1 MAKGIRHDYK
11 LKAPLADSAG
21 RPFRRRHV
29 AAVVS
34 TAVLAGLVVLWVGDP
49 VEGKQAADTRSVSA
63 PVEQRLVL
71 PPPSA
76 SEDRPS
82 ALPSSPPLQ
91 VSSQP
96 SLQPSLQPS
105 AQAPGDAP
113 QPLLGPLVLDRQPG
127 TEAQVDPETPGE
139 QMLIE
144 VRPGDSLDR
153 LFRRHELSVADL
165 HSLLS
170 LAEVEPHLRRI
181 RPGDVFQIVRE
192 GSAVLSL
199 QRRIDETRSLRV
211 DAAEEGYRASFLEHP
226 VEIRRARATGQID
239 SSFYAAGLAAG
250 LSDGTIMRLAGIYA
264 WDIDFALEIRR
275 GDWFTVVYEEIWQDG
290 EKLRD
295 GQIVAVEFN
304 NRGRSFRAVRFAD
317 EEGRPDYYTPEGQS
331 MRKAFLRAPVDFK
344 RVSSNFNP
352 NRLHPILKTRRP
364 HRGVDYAARTGTP
377 IMAAGDGKVIA
388 AGNRSGYGKAVELQH
403 GGNVTT
409 LYAHMSRIATRTGR
423 RVKQG
428 DVIGYVGMTGLATAP
443 HLHYEYRVNGV
454 HKNPRTVE
462 LPHAEPVPEAR
473 RAEFV
478 RVAAPLIR
486 ELDGLSNA
494 LRLAAAD

>member
-1 MAKGIRHDYK
+1 MANGIRHDYK
-11 LKAPLADSAG
+11 LKAPPAGGAG
-21 RPFRRRHV
+21 RPFRRHHV

-34 TAVLAGLVVLWVGDP
+34 AVVLAGLVMLWVEDP
-49 VEGKQAADTRSVSA
+49 AQGKQAADTQKAAA
-63 PVEQRLVL
+63 PAPQQLVL
-71 PPPSA
+71 PPLNTPAVEPA
-76 SEDRPS
+76 STPV
-82 ALPSSPPLQ
+82 A
-91 VSSQP
+91 
-96 SLQPSLQPS
+96 
-105 AQAPGDAP
+105 
-113 QPLLGPLVLDRQPG
+113 GPLYTSEPG
-127 TEAQVDPETPGE
+127 PESKPGPEPEPAPEAPGE

-153 LFRRHELSVADL
+153 LFRRHELSVTDL
-165 HSLLS
+165 HRLLQV
-170 LAEVEPHLRRI
+170 ADAAPHLRRI
-181 RPGDVFQIVRE
+181 RPGDVFEIVRD
-192 GSAVLSL
+192 GPAVLSL

-211 DAAEEGYRASFLEHP
+211 DAAEEGYRATFLEHP
-226 VEIRRARATGQID
+226 VEIRRARATGEID
-239 SSFYAAGLAAG
+239 SSFYVAGLAAG

-317 EEGRPDYYTPEGQS
+317 EDGRPDYYTPDGQS

-377 IMAAGDGKVIA
+377 IMAAGDGRVIA

-409 LYAHMSRIATRTGR
+409 LYAHMSRIATRAGK

-478 RVAAPLIR
+478 AVAAPLIR
-486 ELDGLSNA
+486 ELDGLSNSV
-494 LRLAAAD
+494 RLAAAD